1 VNLPAAACVGAVMM
15 PPADPKAIA
24 HASLCLL
31 EPPYLKHYRD
41 GRFRVWNGVSLT
53 ASSLPGPGF
62 NFAAVL
68 HVEPPLD
75 DLLPVARG
83 FFAGCDQGWG
93 ILVEGDAGHPME
105 AELRERGWAVAE
117 DEPAFV
123 LQDIRCAVGDPVE
136 SVLQARRGTTEAD
149 NAAYQRITKEAFE
162 APPDLSDAFIPG
174 PGFTLDP
181 DIALFIGSVDGED
194 VTAAG
199 YSRCGETAVLWGVAT
214 LGSHRGRG
222 FGSAISRVALAHA
235 ASRGCLTASLRSG
248 PRSIPVY
255 ERLGFRFVC
264 KHRTYAHPA

>member
-1 VNLPAAACVGAVMM
+1 MTRVTPHS
-15 PPADPKAIA
+15 PKSIA

-31 EPPYLKHYRD
+31 EPPYLKHYRG

-68 HVEPPLD
+68 QADPPLD

-93 ILVEGDAGHPME
+93 ILVEGDADHPME
-105 AELRERGWAVAE
+105 AELRARGWAVAE

-123 LQDIRCAVGDPVE
+123 LEDIRCAVGDPVQ
-136 SVLQARRGTTEAD
+136 SVLQFRQGTTDAD
-149 NAAYQRITKEAFE
+149 SAAYQGITREAFE

-174 PGFTLDP
+174 PGFALDP

-199 YSRCGETAVLWGVAT
+199 YSRSGETAVLWGVAT
-214 LGSHRGRG
+214 LESHRGRG
-222 FGSAISRVALAHA
+222 FGSAISRAALAHA
-235 ASRGCLTASLRSG
+235 AARGCLSASLRSG

-264 KHRTYAHPA
+264 KHRTYAHSA